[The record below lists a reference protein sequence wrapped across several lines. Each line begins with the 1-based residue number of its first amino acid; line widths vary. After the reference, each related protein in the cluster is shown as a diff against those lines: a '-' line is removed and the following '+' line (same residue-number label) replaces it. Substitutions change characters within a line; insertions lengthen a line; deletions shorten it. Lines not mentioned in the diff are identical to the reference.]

1 MSRQVD
7 SEPVPLTMD
16 LDGVMRVANTRIT
29 LDSIVGAFLDGAS
42 AEEIAAQYPS
52 LKLADIYAVITYY
65 LHRRQEVDAY
75 LQKRDAVAANARREN
90 ENRFDPS
97 GIRARLLNRRKELR
111 TN

>member
-7 SEPVPLTMD
+7 SEPVPVTMD

-29 LDSIVGAFLDGAS
+29 LDTIIWAFLDGVS

-52 LKLADIYAVITYY
+52 LSLADIYAVITYY

-75 LQKRDAVAANARREN
+75 LQKRDEMVAKVKLEN
-90 ENRFDPS
+90 EKKFDPS
-97 GIRARLLNRRKELR
+97 GVRARLVNRRKELA